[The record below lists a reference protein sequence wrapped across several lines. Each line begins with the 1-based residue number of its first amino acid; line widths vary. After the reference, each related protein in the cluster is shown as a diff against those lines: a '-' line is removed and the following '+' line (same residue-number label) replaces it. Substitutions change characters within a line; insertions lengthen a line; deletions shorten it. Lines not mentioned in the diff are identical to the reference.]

1 MVSVFVIF
9 IIRMVSVKHGVDNID
24 AYVITRKI
32 IEMVS
37 IRAISI
43 I

>member
-1 MVSVFVIF
+1 MVSVFAIF
-9 IIRMVSVKHGVDNID
+9 IIRMVSVKRCVDNID